1 MRKNNLII
9 ITLLSFLLVIMSVNV
24 LAINESFFA
33 NTFGVSEAELKYFDK
48 RDVDDE
54 DLAAILYLYSNS
66 NRTLTKEKFEFIMR
80 NEYKWTEL
88 AVKLGMPPV
97 MFKDDVLKLR
107 RPDTGGDRLEADI
120 QKSRFGA
127 NYMTDDDR
135 PFGIYDRIK
144 YNNDTFVSNFSNRK
158 AGTSERVDISK
169 NWYRFNYRSMS
180 IQEMLK
186 INRNT
191 NKYEYHYINMDT
203 GEEIMQSGKA
213 VSLDADLLYTNLK
226 ASGMKFDVHLDF

>member
-1 MRKNNLII
+1 MSRSNLII
-9 ITLLSFLLVIMSVNV
+9 TTLLSILLVLVSVNV
-24 LAINESFFA
+24 LAIDEAFFA
-33 NTFGVSEAELKYFDK
+33 NTFGVGESELNYFDK
-48 RDVDDE
+48 RDIDDE
-54 DLAAILYLYSNS
+54 DLATILYLYSNS

-80 NEYKWTEL
+80 NEYKWSEL

-97 MFKDDVLKLR
+97 MFKDGVLKLM

-127 NYMTDDDR
+127 NYITDDDR
-135 PFGIYDRIK
+135 PFGVYDRIK
-144 YNNDTFVSNFSNRK
+144 YNNDKFVSNFSNRK
-158 AGTSERVDISK
+158 AGASERIDIGK

-180 IQEMLK
+180 SQEMLK

-213 VSLDADLLYTNLK
+213 ISLDADLLYTNLK
-226 ASGMKFDVHLDF
+226 TSGMKFDVHLDF

>member
-1 MRKNNLII
+1 MRKNKLII